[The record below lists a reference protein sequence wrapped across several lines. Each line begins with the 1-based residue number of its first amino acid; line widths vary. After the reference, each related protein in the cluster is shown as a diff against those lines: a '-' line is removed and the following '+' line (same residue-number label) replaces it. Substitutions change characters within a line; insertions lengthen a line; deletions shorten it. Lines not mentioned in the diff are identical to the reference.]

1 MKLLCGIPTETGLY
15 ELALNALV
23 SLNLESLGVNP
34 VITFSIPY
42 IAGESVPLDFALS
55 AFGVESTLINDV
67 IPTFFINVEPA
78 ENNPNLNINS
88 KNLENFDRFVL
99 SPNPA
104 AEMASFSFYNNDAK
118 YVSLEIY
125 DLLGNLIY
133 ADQFLGSIQ
142 TEQTFNVNTSP
153 FNNGVYLYKM
163 STSNASHSGRL
174 VVNK

>member
-1 MKLLCGIPTETGLY
+1 
-15 ELALNALV
+15 
-23 SLNLESLGVNP
+23 
-34 VITFSIPY
+34 
-42 IAGESVPLDFALS
+42 
-55 AFGVESTLINDV
+55 
-67 IPTFFINVEPA
+67 
-78 ENNPNLNINS
+78 
-88 KNLENFDRFVL
+88 
-99 SPNPA
+99 
-104 AEMASFSFYNNDAK
+104 MASFSFYNNDAK